1 MEAKKGIKMS
11 VLMFFLMI
19 AIIVILVMGYFL
31 YMSNSKTTDM
41 VAKEKE
47 LNAKIENLE
56 NEASN
61 KNEENIENNVTLE
74 KAIEENNV
82 ASEKVITENNA
93 QGMSFSDFMDRMYTK
108 NKTKIGEN
116 SYASSLQASAFA
128 LEEDVSGNLTNI
140 EYTRVNIYNGEISF
154 EMKGDKEIARTIE
167 GISEEV
173 VSIKILQEEGNGTPS
188 VICFLTRL
196 GNVYYIDRE
205 MINSNIF
212 TAKKLT
218 NLKEIVSIE
227 IAETTYSG
235 SMHSNTT
242 LIATTYNGEKIDIL
256 TSKLR

>member
-1 MEAKKGIKMS
+1 MEAKKSMKMS
-11 VLMFFLMI
+11 VSIFFLTI
-19 AIIVILVMGYFL
+19 AIIVILLMGYFL

-47 LNAKIENLE
+47 LNAKIEDLE

-61 KNEENIENNVTLE
+61 KNEENIENNVAPE
-74 KAIEENNV
+74 KATAENNV
-82 ASEKVITENNA
+82 ASEKVKTENNA
-93 QGMSFSDFMDRMYTK
+93 KGMSFSDLMDRMYTK

-116 SYASSLQASAFA
+116 SYDSSLEASVFG
-128 LEEDVSGNLTNI
+128 LEEDVSGNLTI

-173 VSIKILQEEGNGTPS
+173 VSIKILQEEANGTPS
-188 VICFLTRL
+188 VICFLTRP